1 MQTRVDQ
8 NKREWLEGYEK
19 DNRISIQDFTF
30 QPGDS
35 VLASNSKVESSLD
48 KKMKPRYLG
57 PMIVISQSQGSL
69 YVIAELD
76 GLVYYHKVAGFRVIP
91 YFAWENITLP
101 DNLEDLIEISKTM
114 LKKIEEM
121 DEYRDEVLRRNFN
134 FEGIPLTEVEN
145 DDAES
150 SD

>member
-1 MQTRVDQ
+1 M
-8 NKREWLEGYEK
+8 
-19 DNRISIQDFTF
+19 
-30 QPGDS
+30 
-35 VLASNSKVESSLD
+35 
-48 KKMKPRYLG
+48 
-57 PMIVISQSQGSL
+57 

-76 GLVYYHKVAGFRVIP
+76 GLVYHHKVAGFRVIP

-134 FEGIPLTEVEN
+134 FEGIPLTEVED

-150 SD
+150 LD